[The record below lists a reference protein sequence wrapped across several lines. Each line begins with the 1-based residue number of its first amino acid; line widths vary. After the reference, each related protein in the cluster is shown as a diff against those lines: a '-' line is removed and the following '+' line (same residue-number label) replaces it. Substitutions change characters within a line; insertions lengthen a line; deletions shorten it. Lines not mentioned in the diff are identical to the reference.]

1 MFELPSVLFSYQF
14 YFDFEYLFVKKTTK
28 SEEEMVWSLLFC
40 GKGNS
45 TYRPVNN
52 HVQSKQ

>member
-28 SEEEMVWSLLFC
+28 SEEEMV
-40 GKGNS
+40 
-45 TYRPVNN
+45 
-52 HVQSKQ
+52 